1 MTLGKMQEHI
11 KLKILGLVEIF
22 LVEPNNIISEDRTL
36 LEKEIL
42 PYFSRSE
49 RYQKILFVG
58 CSAYTRSYEQ
68 IFSPKEYWTID
79 YKHIKRK
86 YGSGKHVVDSVV
98 NLGQH
103 FSKDYFD
110 LIIMNGVIGFGLNQ
124 PSAIENA
131 LDACFQRLAVG
142 GVLVLGWNDDPPRMP
157 IALEALQ
164 TLKKFQEHY
173 FPPLQ
178 SAHVRTAGEHRHVY
192 SFYRKDS

>member
-1 MTLGKMQEHI
+1 MSLRKIHERI
-11 KLKILGLVEIF
+11 KLKLLGLIEIF
-22 LVEPNNIISEDRTL
+22 LVEPKNIVSEDRSL
-36 LEKEIL
+36 LEQKIL
-42 PYFSRSE
+42 PYFSMSE
-49 RYQKILFVG
+49 RYQKVLFVG
-58 CSAYTRSYEQ
+58 CSAYTQSYEQ
-68 IFSPKEYWTID
+68 IFSTKEYWTID

-86 YGSGKHVVDSVV
+86 YGSGRHVVDSIV

-131 LDACFQRLAVG
+131 LDACFQGLAVG
-142 GVLVLGWNDDPPRMP
+142 GVLVLGWNDDPQRMP

-164 TLKKFQEHY
+164 TLKQFQEHY
-173 FPPLQ
+173 FLPLQ
-178 SAHVRTAGEHRHVY
+178 ACHVRTAGEHRHMY